1 MATNTNTLTTVIP
14 QLLAQGVVTLR
25 QNCVMPRLV
34 NSNYDYLA
42 AFKGQAI
49 TIPIPSAVTA
59 IAVAPAAYYPAGTNL
74 APTSATITL
83 DQWYEAAFTLSDKEI
98 KECMDGFIPMQAAEA
113 IKALGN
119 NVDQYIMGKYIDVP
133 YFTGTTGT
141 TPFATTIS
149 EATALRKILNKNLA
163 PLGDRRMVVSPDTE
177 ANLLGLTIF
186 NAASGVQAG
195 MIDSELREGL
205 LARKL
210 GFDWFM
216 SQNTKTH
223 TNGTRTASTALVSTA
238 STAIGDVQTA
248 IVTETGVPNVG
259 DTFTVAGDTQQYV
272 VNATSSSVLLKFS
285 PAAKVAWTST
295 SLITFAGAPSSVA
308 SINLG
313 FHRDAFAF
321 VSRPLTDSIELG
333 GNLIESVVD
342 PVSGIALRLEVTRGN
357 KETRFSYDILYGASC
372 VRPELACRLLG

>member
-1 MATNTNTLTTVIP
+1 MATNTNTLTAVIP

-34 NSNYDYLA
+34 NNNYDYLA

-59 IAVAPAAYYPAGTNL
+59 TAVAPSAYYPAGTNL
-74 APTSATITL
+74 APTNATITL

-113 IKALGN
+113 IKAIGN
-119 NVDQYIMGKYIDVP
+119 NVDQYIMSKYINVP

-149 EATALRKILNKNLA
+149 EATSARKILNNNLA
-163 PLGDRRMVVSPDTE
+163 PLNDRRIVLNADAE

-186 NAASGVQAG
+186 NSASAVQAG
-195 MIDSELREGL
+195 MIEAELREGM

-216 SQNTKTH
+216 SQNVKTH
-223 TNGTRTASTALVSTA
+223 TNGTRTASTGVISTA
-238 STAIGDVQTA
+238 STAIGATQTA
-248 IVTETGVPNVG
+248 IVTETGAANEG

-272 VNATSSSVLLKFS
+272 CLTGCTSTLLKFS
-285 PAAKVAWTST
+285 PAAKVAWTSA
-295 SLITFAGAPSSVA
+295 SVITMAGAANSHA
-308 SINLG
+308 AINLA

-321 VSRPLTDSIELG
+321 VSRPLTDSVELG
-333 GNLIESVVD
+333 GNMIESVVD

-357 KETRFSYDILYGASC
+357 KETRFSYDLLYGASC
-372 VRPELACRLLG
+372 IRPELACRILG

>member
-59 IAVAPAAYYPAGTNL
+59 IAVAPSAYYPAGTNL

-119 NVDQYIMGKYIDVP
+119 NIDQYIMSKYVNVP
-133 YFTGTTGT
+133 YFTGSTGV
-141 TPFATTIS
+141 TPFASTIS
-149 EATALRKILNKNLA
+149 EATGLRKILNNNLA
-163 PLGDRRMVVSPDTE
+163 PLGDRRMVVSPDAE

-186 NAASGVQAG
+186 NAASAVQAG
-195 MIDSELREGL
+195 MIESELREGL

-216 SQNTKTH
+216 SQNVKTH
-223 TNGTRTASTALVSTA
+223 TNGGRVASTSIISTA
-238 STAIGDVQTA
+238 STAVGDIQTA
-248 IVTETGVPNVG
+248 IINGSGSASAG
-259 DTFTVAGDTQQYV
+259 DVFTVAGDTNQYV
-272 VNATSSSVLLKFS
+272 CTSGCTSALLKFL

-295 SLITFAGAPSSVA
+295 SVVTFQGAANSTA

-333 GNLIESVVD
+333 GNMIESVVD
-342 PVSGIALRLEVTRGN
+342 PVSGVALRLEVQRGN
-357 KETRFSYDILYGASC
+357 KETRYSFDVLYGASC
-372 VRPELACRLLG
+372 IRPELACRLLG